1 MLEELEYHDYML
13 LDLRYRMPQY
23 AKTVIQENSGDDS
36 RITFLYSEVF
46 STLMKSNRYA
56 LQFSLVSLASLSSLK
71 YRHIV
76 SVLCSTCDEMD
87 LHIDWTITV
96 TSYSVISNFRNT
108 TIIARL
114 KSKIKELEL
123 LNEISFYSN

>member
-1 MLEELEYHDYML
+1 MWHVLEELEYHDYML

-23 AKTVIQENSGDDS
+23 AKTVIQENYGDDS

-71 YRHIV
+71 YRQGEYYLIFQPHI
-76 SVLCSTCDEMD
+76 E
-87 LHIDWTITV
+87 
-96 TSYSVISNFRNT
+96 
-108 TIIARL
+108 
-114 KSKIKELEL
+114 KSPT
-123 LNEISFYSN
+123 FYSDAVKQDKNHMSAN